1 MSDEKIKAL
10 VEAMWPL
17 LKDKIVEEFKTEF
30 KPRKRAETGKPKVYI
45 PEIDWLILNYKMRG
59 EVRPAKFDQHGRV
72 SMLKADPNSRYY
84 CSGASGQR
92 FGQYENNYYIP
103 TQSLNHLDTLYGVI
117 ARTDFR
123 VQAAV
128 TYYMGGIIN
137 HKGERMNGSA
147 SVYTV
152 GIHQAITQEI
162 IDNTRKEWRA
172 MTDDQVERRLVSYPV
187 MMEVLDIL
195 ESGQISSEQQVD
207 MWRMLEDNLGHT
219 YTIAQTDELDADDGR
234 KLTANSIAASWMQ
247 DEVPI

>member
-30 KPRKRAETGKPKVYI
+30 KVRKRADTGKPKVYI
-45 PEIDWLILNYKMRG
+45 PEVDWLILNYKMRG

-72 SMLKADPNSRYY
+72 SMLKADPTRQYY
-84 CSGASGQR
+84 SSGASGQR
-92 FGQYENNYYIP
+92 FGQYENNVYVP

-123 VQAAV
+123 VQAAA
-128 TYYMGGIIN
+128 TCYMGGIIN
-137 HKGERMNGSA
+137 HKGERLNGSA

-172 MTDDQVERRLVSYPV
+172 MTDDQVERRLVSYAV

-195 ESGQISSEQQVD
+195 ESGQISSEQQVEL
-207 MWRMLEDNLGHT
+207 WRLYEDSAGHT
-219 YTIAQTDELDADDGR
+219 YTIAQTDEMDPDDGR
-234 KLTANSIAASWMQ
+234 RLTANGIVASWMQ
-247 DEVPI
+247 DSPPV